1 MKPIVNQEEDSGEA
15 RSKRNGFLVEMIGQE
30 EEEDTQGEEADNNKA
45 NNYDSKSVWYRFGS
59 LTITI
64 GRFVC

>member
-30 EEEDTQGEEADNNKA
+30 EEDTQGEEADSNKA